1 MKSKKHLYNDI
12 LKYDNALEMYNKIKR
27 SCRNRKAVYEF
38 SLNLNT
44 HIMNILMLL
53 KERNYKFSRYKIFMI
68 RDPKFRIIMSEN
80 IPDKLVNHLVSK
92 HILLPALESKLI
104 DTNVATR
111 IDKGSGYA
119 FNMFIKYIN
128 KLKYSKKEIYLLK
141 IDIKKYFYNIDH
153 EILKE
158 LVRKY
163 IRDKDALDL
172 LDVIIDST
180 NEEYVNKVINNLKQ
194 DKIKYINNLNITD
207 REKNIKLKMIRD
219 IPLYQKGKG
228 LPIGNMT
235 SQILAIFYMNSV
247 DHFIKE
253 NLGFKYYIR
262 YMDDLLIIDT
272 DLGKLKNS
280 FDLIVD
286 EIRKLK
292 LDINSKSN
300 IYKLSNGISFLGYM
314 FKLNKNNKLI
324 VRYNNKTI
332 RRINKRLKNLYKYDY
347 EKYVKSYGSY
357 KGYLYLSNTKLYS
370 DYLSDYYKFEN
381 ACAKLDVNMK

>member
-180 NEEYVNKVINNLKQ
+180 NEEYVNKVINNLKE

-272 DLGKLKNS
+272 DLDKLKNS

-381 ACAKLDVNMK
+381 ACAKLDVNLK

>member
-272 DLGKLKNS
+272 DLDKLKNS

-381 ACAKLDVNMK
+381 ACAKLDVNLK

>member
-262 YMDDLLIIDT
+262 YML
-272 DLGKLKNS
+272 
-280 FDLIVD
+280 
-286 EIRKLK
+286 
-292 LDINSKSN
+292 
-300 IYKLSNGISFLGYM
+300 
-314 FKLNKNNKLI
+314 
-324 VRYNNKTI
+324 
-332 RRINKRLKNLYKYDY
+332 
-347 EKYVKSYGSY
+347 
-357 KGYLYLSNTKLYS
+357 
-370 DYLSDYYKFEN
+370 
-381 ACAKLDVNMK
+381 

>member
-12 LKYDNALEMYNKIKR
+12 LKYDNALEMYQKIKR

-44 HIMNILMLL
+44 HIMNILLLL

-68 RDPKFRIIMSEN
+68 RDPKYRIIMSEN

-119 FNMFIKYIN
+119 FKMFVNYVN
-128 KLKYSKKEIYLLK
+128 KLKYTKKEIYILK

-153 EILKE
+153 KILMK
-158 LVRKY
+158 LVKKY
-163 IRDKDALDL
+163 IRDKDALDI
-172 LDVIIDST
+172 LDIIINST
-180 NEEYVNKVINNLKQ
+180 NEEYVNKVIINLKKEKT
-194 DKIKYINNLNITD
+194 DYINSLNITQK
-207 REKNIKLKMIRD
+207 EKNIKLKMIND
-219 IPLYQKGKG
+219 IPLYEKGKG

-235 SQILAIFYMNSV
+235 SQILAIFYMNDV
-247 DHFIKE
+247 DHYIKE

-272 DLGKLKNS
+272 DKERLKKSLKLITN
-280 FDLIVD
+280 
-286 EIRKLK
+286 EIHKLK

-314 FKLNKNNKLI
+314 FKLNQNNKLI

-332 RRINKRLKNLYKYDY
+332 RRINRRLKNLYKYDY

-357 KGYLYLSNTKLYS
+357 KGYLYLSNTKLYT
-370 DYLSDYYKFEN
+370 DYLSDYYKFESKYTN
-381 ACAKLDVNMK
+381 NDL

>member
-44 HIMNILMLL
+44 HIMNILLLL
-53 KERNYKFSRYKIFMI
+53 KERKYKFSRYKIFMI

-119 FNMFIKYIN
+119 FNMFVKYIN
-128 KLKYSKKEIYLLK
+128 KLKYTKKEIYLLK

-180 NEEYVNKVINNLKQ
+180 NEEYVNKVINNLKE
-194 DKIKYINNLNITD
+194 DKI
-207 REKNIKLKMIRD
+207 
-219 IPLYQKGKG
+219 
-228 LPIGNMT
+228 
-235 SQILAIFYMNSV
+235 
-247 DHFIKE
+247 
-253 NLGFKYYIR
+253 
-262 YMDDLLIIDT
+262 
-272 DLGKLKNS
+272 
-280 FDLIVD
+280 
-286 EIRKLK
+286 
-292 LDINSKSN
+292 
-300 IYKLSNGISFLGYM
+300 
-314 FKLNKNNKLI
+314 
-324 VRYNNKTI
+324 
-332 RRINKRLKNLYKYDY
+332 
-347 EKYVKSYGSY
+347 
-357 KGYLYLSNTKLYS
+357 
-370 DYLSDYYKFEN
+370 
-381 ACAKLDVNMK
+381 

>member
-119 FNMFIKYIN
+119 FNMFVKYIN
-128 KLKYSKKEIYLLK
+128 KLKYTKKEIYLLK

-180 NEEYVNKVINNLKQ
+180 NEEYVNKVINNLKE

-272 DLGKLKNS
+272 DLDKLKNS

-381 ACAKLDVNMK
+381 ACAKLDVNLK

>member
-1 MKSKKHLYNDI
+1 MKSKKHLYDNI

-27 SCRNRKAVYEF
+27 SCRNRRAVYEF

-44 HIMNILMLL
+44 HIMNILVLL
-53 KERNYKFSRYKIFMI
+53 KNREYKFSRYKIFMI

-92 HILLPALESKLI
+92 YILLPSLESKLI

-119 FNMFIKYIN
+119 FNMFTKYIN
-128 KLKYSKKEIYLLK
+128 KLKYSKDEIYILK

-153 EILKE
+153 KILMN

-163 IRDKDALDL
+163 IRDKDALEML
-172 LDVIIDST
+172 ETIIDST
-180 NEEYVNKVINNLKQ
+180 NEEYVNKVITKLKNE
-194 DKIKYINNLNITD
+194 KIEYIKKLNITD
-207 REKNIKLKMIRD
+207 REKSIKLKMIHD

-235 SQILAIFYMNSV
+235 SQILAIFYMNDV

-253 NLGFKYYIR
+253 ELGFKYYIR

-272 DLGKLKNS
+272 DLEKLKKS
-280 FDLIVD
+280 FNLIIN
-286 EIRKLK
+286 EIQKLN

-314 FKLNKNNKLI
+314 FKLNKNNRLI

-357 KGYLYLSNTKLYS
+357 KGYLYLSNTKLYT
-370 DYLSDYYKFEN
+370 DYLCDYYKFES
-381 ACAKLDVNMK
+381 AQREVKQQ

>member
-119 FNMFIKYIN
+119 FNMFVKYIN
-128 KLKYSKKEIYLLK
+128 KLKYTKKEIYLLK

-180 NEEYVNKVINNLKQ
+180 NEEYVNKVINNLKE

-235 SQILAIFYMNSV
+235 SQILVIFYMNSV

-272 DLGKLKNS
+272 DLDKLKNS

-286 EIRKLK
+286 EIKKLK

>member
-1 MKSKKHLYNDI
+1 MKSKKHLYDDI
-12 LKYDNALEMYNKIKR
+12 LKYEHALEMYNKIKR
-27 SCRNRKAVYEF
+27 SCRNRRAVYEF

-44 HIMNILMLL
+44 HIMNILLLL
-53 KERNYKFSRYKIFMI
+53 KDRKYKFSRYKIFMI

-92 HILLPALESKLI
+92 YVLLPALESKLI

-119 FNMFIKYIN
+119 FDMFTKYIN
-128 KLKYSKKEIYLLK
+128 KLKYSKKEIYILK

-153 EILKE
+153 EILMK

-163 IRDKDALDL
+163 IRDKDALEI
-172 LDVIIDST
+172 LDIIIDST
-180 NEEYVNKVINNLKQ
+180 NEEYVNKVINK
-194 DKIKYINNLNITD
+194 LNITD
-207 REKNIKLKMIRD
+207 REKAIKLKMIKD

-235 SQILAIFYMNSV
+235 SQILAIFYMNDV
-247 DHFIKE
+247 DHYIKE

-272 DLGKLKNS
+272 DLDKLKKS
-280 FDLIVD
+280 FDLIVK
-286 EIRKLK
+286 EIKKLN

-332 RRINKRLKNLYKYDY
+332 RRINRRLKNLYKYDY
-347 EKYVKSYGSY
+347 EKYLKSYGSY
-357 KGYLYLSNTKLYS
+357 KGYLYLSNTKLYTE
-370 DYLSDYYKFEN
+370 YLSDYYKFEN
-381 ACAKLDVNMK
+381 VCANLSADLK

>member
-1 MKSKKHLYNDI
+1 MKSKKHLYDNI

-53 KERNYKFSRYKIFMI
+53 KNREYKFSRYKIFMI

-92 HILLPALESKLI
+92 YILLPSLESKLI

-119 FNMFIKYIN
+119 FNMFTKYIN
-128 KLKYSKKEIYLLK
+128 KLKYSKKEIYILK

-153 EILKE
+153 KILMQ

-163 IRDKDALDL
+163 IRDKDALEML
-172 LDVIIDST
+172 ETIIDST
-180 NEEYVNKVINNLKQ
+180 NEEYVNKVITKLKN
-194 DKIKYINNLNITD
+194 DKIEYINKLNITD
-207 REKNIKLKMIRD
+207 REKSIKLKMIYD
-219 IPLYQKGKG
+219 IPLYQRGKG

-235 SQILAIFYMNSV
+235 SQILAIFYMNDV

-253 NLGFKYYIR
+253 QLGFKYYIR

-272 DLGKLKNS
+272 DLEKLKQS
-280 FDLIVD
+280 FNLIIN
-286 EIRKLK
+286 EIKKLN

-357 KGYLYLSNTKLYS
+357 KGYLYLSNTKLYT
-370 DYLSDYYKFEN
+370 DYLCDYYKFESAQTKIN
-381 ACAKLDVNMK
+381 

>member
-119 FNMFIKYIN
+119 FNMFVKYIN
-128 KLKYSKKEIYLLK
+128 KLKYTKKEIYLLK

-180 NEEYVNKVINNLKQ
+180 NEEYVNKVINNLKE

-272 DLGKLKNS
+272 DLDKLKNS

-347 EKYVKSYGSY
+347 EKYVNSYGSY

-381 ACAKLDVNMK
+381 ACAKLDVNLK

>member
-1 MKSKKHLYNDI
+1 MKSKKHLYDDI

-27 SCRNRKAVYEF
+27 SCRNRRAVYEF

-53 KERNYKFSRYKIFMI
+53 NDRKYKFSRYKIFMI

-92 HILLPALESKLI
+92 HILLPSLESKLI

-119 FNMFIKYIN
+119 FNMFTKYIN
-128 KLKYSKKEIYLLK
+128 KLKYSKKEIYILK

-153 EILKE
+153 KILMQ

-163 IRDKDALDL
+163 IRDKDALEML
-172 LDVIIDST
+172 ETIIDST
-180 NEEYVNKVINNLKQ
+180 NEEYVNKVITKLKNE
-194 DKIKYINNLNITD
+194 KIEYIKKLNITD
-207 REKNIKLKMIRD
+207 REKAIKLKMIKD
-219 IPLYQKGKG
+219 IPLYENGKG

-235 SQILAIFYMNSV
+235 SQILAIFYLNDV
-247 DHFIKE
+247 DHYIKE

-272 DLGKLKNS
+272 DLDKLKKS
-280 FDLIVD
+280 FDLIVK
-286 EIRKLK
+286 EIRKLN

-357 KGYLYLSNTKLYS
+357 KGYLYLSNTKLYT

-381 ACAKLDVNMK
+381 VCAKLDISQK

>member
-119 FNMFIKYIN
+119 FNMFVKYIN
-128 KLKYSKKEIYLLK
+128 KLKYTKKEIYLLK

-180 NEEYVNKVINNLKQ
+180 NEEYVNKVINNLKE

-272 DLGKLKNS
+272 DLDKLKNS

-286 EIRKLK
+286 EIKKLK

>member
-1 MKSKKHLYNDI
+1 MKSKKHLYDDI
-12 LKYDNALEMYNKIKR
+12 LKYEHALEMYNKIKR
-27 SCRNRKAVYEF
+27 SCRNRRAVYEF

-44 HIMNILMLL
+44 HIMNILLLL
-53 KERNYKFSRYKIFMI
+53 KDRKYKFSRYKIFMI

-92 HILLPALESKLI
+92 YVLLPALESKLI

-119 FNMFIKYIN
+119 FDMFTKYIN
-128 KLKYSKKEIYLLK
+128 KLKYSKKEIYILK

-153 EILKE
+153 EILMK

-163 IRDKDALDL
+163 IRDKDALEI
-172 LDVIIDST
+172 LDIIIDST
-180 NEEYVNKVINNLKQ
+180 NEEYVNKVINKLKQ
-194 DKIKYINNLNITD
+194 DKIEYINKLNITD
-207 REKNIKLKMIRD
+207 REKAIKLKMIKD

-235 SQILAIFYMNSV
+235 SQILAIFYMNDV
-247 DHFIKE
+247 DHYIKE

-272 DLGKLKNS
+272 DLDKLKKS
-280 FDLIVD
+280 FDLIVK
-286 EIRKLK
+286 EIKKLN

-332 RRINKRLKNLYKYDY
+332 RRINRRLKNLYKYDY
-347 EKYVKSYGSY
+347 EKYLKSYGSY
-357 KGYLYLSNTKLYS
+357 KGYLYLSNTKLYTE
-370 DYLSDYYKFEN
+370 YLSDYYKFEN
-381 ACAKLDVNMK
+381 VCANLSADLK

>member
-1 MKSKKHLYNDI
+1 
-12 LKYDNALEMYNKIKR
+12 
-27 SCRNRKAVYEF
+27 
-38 SLNLNT
+38 
-44 HIMNILMLL
+44 
-53 KERNYKFSRYKIFMI
+53 
-68 RDPKFRIIMSEN
+68 
-80 IPDKLVNHLVSK
+80 
-92 HILLPALESKLI
+92 
-104 DTNVATR
+104 
-111 IDKGSGYA
+111 
-119 FNMFIKYIN
+119 
-128 KLKYSKKEIYLLK
+128 
-141 IDIKKYFYNIDH
+141 
-153 EILKE
+153 
-158 LVRKY
+158 
-163 IRDKDALDL
+163 
-172 LDVIIDST
+172 
-180 NEEYVNKVINNLKQ
+180 
-194 DKIKYINNLNITD
+194 
-207 REKNIKLKMIRD
+207 
-219 IPLYQKGKG
+219 
-228 LPIGNMT
+228 MT

-272 DLGKLKNS
+272 DLDKLKNS

>member
-1 MKSKKHLYNDI
+1 MKSKKHLYDDI

-27 SCRNRKAVYEF
+27 SCRNRRAVYEF

-53 KERNYKFSRYKIFMI
+53 KDRKYKFSRYKIFMI

-92 HILLPALESKLI
+92 YILLPSLESKLI

-119 FNMFIKYIN
+119 FNMFTKYIN
-128 KLKYSKKEIYLLK
+128 QLKYSKKEIYILK

-153 EILKE
+153 KILMQ

-163 IRDKDALDL
+163 IRDKDALEL
-172 LDVIIDST
+172 LETIVDST
-180 NEEYVNKVINNLKQ
+180 NEEYVNKVITKLKNE
-194 DKIKYINNLNITD
+194 KIEYINKLNIT
-207 REKNIKLKMIRD
+207 EKEKSIKLKMIND

-235 SQILAIFYMNSV
+235 SQILAIFYMNDV

-253 NLGFKYYIR
+253 KLGFKYYIR
-262 YMDDLLIIDT
+262 YMDDLLIIDH
-272 DLGKLKNS
+272 DLEKLKSS
-280 FDLIVD
+280 FDLIVK
-286 EIRKLK
+286 EIRKLN

-314 FKLNKNNKLI
+314 FKLNKKNKLI

-332 RRINKRLKNLYKYDY
+332 RRINKRLRNLYKYDY

-357 KGYLYLSNTKLYS
+357 KGYLYLSNTKLYTE
-370 DYLSDYYKFEN
+370 YLSDYYKFEN
-381 ACAKLDVNMK
+381 VCAKLDVNLK

>member
-44 HIMNILMLL
+44 HIMNILLLL
-53 KERNYKFSRYKIFMI
+53 KERKYKFSRYKIFMI

-119 FNMFIKYIN
+119 FNMFVKYIN
-128 KLKYSKKEIYLLK
+128 KLKYTKKEIYLLK
-141 IDIKKYFYNIDH
+141 IDIKKYFYNIDY

-180 NEEYVNKVINNLKQ
+180 NEEYVNKVINNLKE

-272 DLGKLKNS
+272 DLNKLKNS

-286 EIRKLK
+286 EIKKLK

-381 ACAKLDVNMK
+381 ACAKLDVNLK

>member
-44 HIMNILMLL
+44 HIMNILLLL
-53 KERNYKFSRYKIFMI
+53 KERKYKFSRYKIFMI

-119 FNMFIKYIN
+119 FNMFVKYIN
-128 KLKYSKKEIYLLK
+128 KLKYTKKEIYLLK

-180 NEEYVNKVINNLKQ
+180 NEEYVNKVINNLKE

-272 DLGKLKNS
+272 DLDKLKNS

-381 ACAKLDVNMK
+381 ACAKLDVNLK